1 MRGRSNTCNIRYYL
15 TFRDFAF
22 RLPTNQLPQHREEY
36 KNGLEMEISGN
47 LDDERK
53 NEAMT
58 YLSGKYLGQTPLSD
72 SAL

>member
-1 MRGRSNTCNIRYYL
+1 MQHTVLLNRA
-15 TFRDFAF
+15 FRDFAF

-47 LDDERK
+47 LGDERK